1 MIVRPR
7 PRAFDL
13 LFALR
18 GSVVPLIAPQVG
30 LVVALS
36 LLLAFL
42 DRRYPQHFP
51 ELTAAPFSVLAL
63 TLSIFLGFRNNTCYA
78 RWWEARQLWGLLL
91 TESRC
96 LAREVTALL
105 PGDAALHRRVLRRQ
119 IGFAHALAA
128 RLRDRDVA
136 AAAGPWLPEAEAAAL
151 GACRNPGAALLR
163 AQSGEFAAA
172 LRDGRLS
179 DVLFGLLEGRLNSL
193 SLVQSG
199 AERIRHTPTPYAYS
213 LLLHRSAWLFCL
225 LLPFGFVG
233 TLGFF
238 TPVVAGILAYTLF
251 GLDALSDELDEPF
264 GLAQN
269 DLPLD
274 ALVRV
279 VEIDLLEA
287 LGETDLPE
295 PLRPVR
301 YLLS

>member
-18 GSVVPLIAPQVG
+18 GSIVPLIAPQVG
-30 LVVALS
+30 FVAGLS
-36 LLLAFL
+36 LVLAFL
-42 DRRYPQHFP
+42 DRRWPQHFP
-51 ELTAAPFSVLAL
+51 ELTTAPFSVLAL

-78 RWWEARQLWGLLL
+78 RWWEARQLWGLLV

-96 LAREVTALL
+96 LAREVVSLL
-105 PGDAALHRRVLRRQ
+105 PGDASRQRRVLRRQ
-119 IGFAHALAA
+119 IGFAHCLAA
-128 RLRDRDVA
+128 RLRDGDGA
-136 AAAGPWLPEAEAAAL
+136 AAARPWLEAAEAAAL
-151 GACRNPGAALLR
+151 ATRRNPGAALLR
-163 AQSGEFAAA
+163 AQSEEFAAA
-172 LRDGRLS
+172 LRDGHLGE
-179 DVLFGLLEGRLNSL
+179 VLFGMLEARLNAL
-193 SLVQSG
+193 SLVQAG

-225 LLPFGFVG
+225 LLPFGYVG

-238 TPVVAGILAYTLF
+238 TPLVTGILAYTLF
-251 GLDALSDELDEPF
+251 GLDALSDELEEPF

-287 LGETDLPE
+287 LGEPDLPE
-295 PLRPVR
+295 PARPVR
-301 YLLS
+301 YVLT